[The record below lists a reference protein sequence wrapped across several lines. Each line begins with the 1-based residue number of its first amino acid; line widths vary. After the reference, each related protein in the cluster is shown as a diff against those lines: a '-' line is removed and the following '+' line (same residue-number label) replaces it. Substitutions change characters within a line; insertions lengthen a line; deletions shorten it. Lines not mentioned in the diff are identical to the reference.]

1 MHTEFEL
8 NDIKYIDMKLVCGH
22 DRKVSE
28 FYPVGEQNFFGKCDD
43 MVDTIGS
50 CSKKDIHCLGRSIAT
65 GKINMLILRLDG
77 KTAYIIWSS
86 GLRNDRVFG

>member
-1 MHTEFEL
+1 MFCSCILSSSL

-28 FYPVGEQNFFGKCDD
+28 FYPVGERNFFGKCDD

-50 CSKKDIHCLGRSIAT
+50 CSKKAFT
-65 GKINMLILRLDG
+65 
-77 KTAYIIWSS
+77 
-86 GLRNDRVFG
+86 V